1 MEAIEKTVKN
11 SIGPQKESVDMLLPG
26 SPEARAAGCL
36 CPPKKQGARGVLWPG
51 NLSTAQYYTYFRCP
65 LHVSWLEQ
73 ILAIRKPRKH

>member
-1 MEAIEKTVKN
+1 MKTTEKAFKKT
-11 SIGPQKESVDMLLPG
+11 GGQPGDAVDMLLPG